1 MMLPLSR
8 RLVAFVLC
16 LGLSVVTSRASIGGT
31 VTNADRQPVAGAS
44 VVAYNADHKMLCFAT
59 TDGQGRFLLS
69 SEKTART
76 AYLTVSLLGYS
87 SQTVRVH
94 DGQNELSVTLPY
106 NKVELREVVVKAKP
120 IHQDN
125 DTTRYFVNAFA
136 DGHEKTV
143 EDLLKKLP
151 GIDVGDDGSIS
162 FKGKPISKILLDH
175 TDMFG
180 ENYKTASRTLSPQ
193 IVGSV
198 EAINHFQE
206 NRILHKVKRSDDVV
220 LNLTL
225 KNHQA
230 LQKPNGRVSVGGGF
244 TDRYDLNANL
254 LTLNNKVKLYDA
266 ASLSNVSGADL
277 LSTDDLDNY
286 APLGEVDDYTHLF
299 SDRDNIRYAERKSKS
314 NSLNL
319 VLQPTSSL
327 TLNEQFIAQG
337 NSNQSSNQETISYL
351 VQDITH
357 DRSTGLKNRPL
368 TLNNNI
374 SLKWDADKN
383 TLVELHNR
391 ALLDNSHTDNRF
403 IDDGPADYRLRDRNT
418 YLDNDLRVSHSLT
431 DRSALI
437 VEAENVLNDGR
448 ESFGYG
454 APTQL
459 ADCDAAIS
467 QTLKGTRL
475 ANSVSAKYL
484 RRCRSWEYD
493 LSLGYRHRDNKVSVA
508 GATETDQRSDDRE
521 QLAYLQANAT
531 CSLGLLKIG
540 TGALL
545 GYWSQDMETTAL
557 GNRTFR
563 RLKLMPQV
571 TLDYELKHHHFSASC
586 TYEPLSMDPT
596 DYLTRH
602 TDERQTTVSATSYA
616 PHAADL
622 TLSSAYVFT
631 PTLSTLLMAMYD
643 FTLSSHHFVYDYQL
657 TPTQERAVPTWQM
670 DERRHFALL
679 SLSHYVDALRHGVK
693 LTANYNAQQYHNI
706 MDEGGTQAV
715 TCATLAA
722 TALVRS
728 SFAGPVNYV
737 VGGRYLR
744 SSYHRQWVGATHADS
759 YSLFQELNLRWGRF
773 LAKVALDEH
782 FLGRDHDCYLFLTP
796 DIQYSLPKRRVTFS
810 LSAYNALNRKV
821 INEMTLSDT
830 YSREFR
836 QAIVPAQYLLTVSF
850 RY

>member
-1 MMLPLSR
+1 MLPFSR
-8 RLVAFVLC
+8 RLVAFMLC
-16 LGLSVVTSRASIGGT
+16 LGLSVVTSRASVGGT

-44 VVAYNADHKMLCFAT
+44 VVAYNADHQMLCFAT
-59 TDGQGRFLLS
+59 TDGQGRFLLAN
-69 SEKTART
+69 EKTAHT
-76 AYLTVSLLGYS
+76 AYLTVNLLGYS
-87 SQTVRVH
+87 AQTVRAQ
-94 DGQNELSVTLPY
+94 DGQTDLSVTLQY

-136 DGHEKTV
+136 DGHERTV

-225 KNHQA
+225 KNHQG
-230 LQKPNGRVSVGGGF
+230 LQKPNGRISVGGGL

-254 LTLNNKVKLYDA
+254 LTLNDKVKLYDA
-266 ASLSNVSGADL
+266 ASLSNVSGVDL

-286 APLGEVDDYTHLF
+286 EPLEEVDDYTHLF
-299 SDRDNIRYAERKSKS
+299 ADRENIRYAERKSKS

-319 VLQPTSSL
+319 VLQPSSAL
-327 TLNEQFIAQG
+327 TLNEQFIAQD
-337 NSNQSSNQETISYL
+337 NSNQSSNQETIHYIT
-351 VQDITH
+351 QDIT
-357 DRSTGLKNRPL
+357 RNRTASLKNRPL
-368 TLNNNI
+368 ALNNNI
-374 SLKWDADKN
+374 SLKWDAAKN

-391 ALLDNSHTDNRF
+391 VLHDNRRTDNRF
-403 IDDGPADYRLRDRNT
+403 TEEAASDYRLRNRNT
-418 YLDNDLRVSHSLT
+418 YVDNTLCVSHSLT
-431 DRSALI
+431 DRSALV
-437 VEAENVLNDGR
+437 VEAQNLVNDGR

-454 APTQL
+454 APAQL
-459 ADCDAAIS
+459 ADGRAAIR
-467 QTLKGTRL
+467 QLLKGTRV

-484 RRCRSWEYD
+484 RRCRRWEYD
-493 LSLGYRHRDNKVSVA
+493 LTLGYRHRDNKVTDS
-508 GATETDQRSDDRE
+508 GANATAQRSDDRE

-531 CSLGLLKIG
+531 CSLGLLKIE

-545 GYWSQDMETTAL
+545 GYWSQAMETTAL

-563 RLKLMPQV
+563 RLKLMPQL

-586 TYEPLSMDPT
+586 TYEPLSMDPN

-602 TDERQTTVSATSYA
+602 IDERETTAAASRFAYRT
-616 PHAADL
+616 ADL
-622 TLSSAYVFT
+622 TLASTYIFT
-631 PTLSTLLMAMYD
+631 PTISTLLMATYD
-643 FTLSSHHFVYDYQL
+643 FTLSTHHFVYDYQL
-657 TPTQERAVPTWQM
+657 SPTEELSVPTALM
-670 DERRHFALL
+670 SERRHFALL
-679 SLSHYVDALRHGVK
+679 ALSHYFDALRHGVK
-693 LTANYNAQQYHNI
+693 LSANYNAQQYHNI

-715 TCATLAA
+715 TCATLSA
-722 TALVRS
+722 TAQVRS

-744 SSYHRQWVGATHADS
+744 SDYRRQWVGATHADS

-782 FLGRDHDCYLFLTP
+782 LLGKHHDCYLFLTP
-796 DIQYSLPKRRVTFS
+796 DIQYVLPKQRVTFT
-810 LSAYNALNRKV
+810 LSAYNALNRKH
-821 INEMTLSDT
+821 INEMTLADT
-830 YSREFR
+830 YSCEFR
-836 QAIVPAQYLLTVSF
+836 QAIVPAEYLLTVSF